1 MNIKFNLKT
10 DLNKERT
17 LEKTKSVLFRCMLK
31 MQELATINC
40 PVDTGRLS
48 WGIKIFPTSIG
59 FSKYLLYDNVEYA
72 EAIEFGTDPHVIKIK
87 NKKVLANKKKGQ
99 ILSLASDHVSVMD
112 LESFETI
119 EVPMN
124 SELEGQLTE
133 NDNVEYWEIEEILL
147 LKRKI

>member
-72 EAIEFGTDPHVIKIK
+72 EAIEFGTDPHVINIK

-99 ILSLASDHVSVMD
+99 IFGKQVQHPGTEAQPFMRPALDQVKR
-112 LESFETI
+112 I
-119 EVPMN
+119 WVPRYFD
-124 SELEGQLTE
+124 Q
-133 NDNVEYWEIEEILL
+133 V
-147 LKRKI
+147 LKKDK

>member
-87 NKKVLANKKKGQ
+87 NKKVLANKKKGIIFGKQ
-99 ILSLASDHVSVMD
+99 VMHPGTEAQPYFRPALDQVKNIWIERFWQRELS
-112 LESFETI
+112 
-119 EVPMN
+119 
-124 SELEGQLTE
+124 
-133 NDNVEYWEIEEILL
+133 
-147 LKRKI
+147 K